1 MGRNPNMGN
10 SQEKISLWQFYIII
24 ICFQI
29 GSAALVGIGN
39 DAKQDAWIA
48 VIISTIIGICVI
60 LYYVFLLS
68 KLPGKNLFELFV
80 FCFGKWLGKFITLL
94 YVIYF
99 FYISARVLRDFCEL
113 LVSTIFEF
121 TPIEVIS
128 VTMMLVIIYMLQ
140 HGLEVLGRT
149 SEVFFPYVVTFIVL
163 TGIGILFSG
172 GLDFRNLLP
181 VLANGMGPVFKAIF
195 PQVLTFPF
203 GEAIAFT
210 VIISYVNKLK
220 KVGRVGAIAVLTSGF
235 LLTYGAFIQIATLG
249 TDLKERANF
258 PLLSASREISL
269 LNFIERVDL
278 IIVFFVMFGII
289 VKVSIFFYGGLKG
302 LELITQKPYR
312 TMTFSMGTIIAYFSV
327 VISNNFVEHIEEGLK
342 FVPFYMHIPFQFVI
356 PVLVLPILL
365 WKTKK
370 KQQKESG
377 L

>member
-1 MGRNPNMGN
+1 MSNLV
-10 SQEKISLWQFYIII
+10 EKISLWQLYIII

-48 VIISTIIGICVI
+48 VILATFMGIGIM

-80 FCFGKWLGKFITLL
+80 FCFGKWVGKFITLL

-99 FYISARVLRDFCEL
+99 FYLSARVLRDFCEL

-128 VTMMLVIIYMLQ
+128 ITMMLVIIYMLQ

-149 SEVFFPYVVTFIVL
+149 SEVFFPYVVTFIVT
-163 TGIGILFSG
+163 TGLGIWFSG
-172 GLDFRNLLP
+172 GIEFHHLQP
-181 VLANGMGPVFKAIF
+181 VLSNGFGPIFKAIF
-195 PQVLTFPF
+195 PQLLTFPF

-210 VIISYVNKLK
+210 VIIVYVGKIK
-220 KVGRVGAIAVLTSGF
+220 KVGRVSAVAVFTSGL
-235 LLTYGAFIQIATLG
+235 LLTYGSIMQIATLG
-249 TDLKERANF
+249 VDLKERANF

-269 LNFIERVDL
+269 LNFVERVDL

-302 LELITQKPYR
+302 LELITKRPYR
-312 TMTFSMGTIIAYFSV
+312 TMTIPMGTIIGFVTV
-327 VISNNFVEHIEEGLK
+327 VISYNFVEHIEEGLK
-342 FVPFYMHIPFQFVI
+342 FVPWYMHMPFQFGFPAI
-356 PVLVLPILL
+356 VLPILL
-365 WKTKK
+365 WKTRKSRK
-370 KQQKESG
+370 RSQVYE
-377 L
+377 